1 MKKRC
6 ERAWETL
13 GLSDEELA
21 FYDAL
26 ETNDSAVKVLGEP
39 TLKAIARELV
49 EIVKKNVAIDWTV
62 RENVRANLRVL
73 VKRILRKYDYPPDK
87 QEQATRTVLE
97 QAAVLSAA
105 WAVVEGLRPRAIR
118 IVRPRPQDRYV
129 TCVPLVPL
137 QAAAG
142 AFSDPQVVEDDNWEW
157 IEIETKHRLRR
168 GMFVAQVVGRSM
180 EPAIPDGSYCLF
192 ASPVAGSRQGR
203 TVLVQLRD
211 SKDPETGE
219 RYTVKRYQS
228 EKIQAPDETWLH
240 SKITLHPN
248 NPVFEPIV
256 LTSDNEGSA
265 QVVAEVIEVLE
276 LRDGENSVS
285 DTYVPNSNK
294 GL

>member
-1 MKKRC
+1 MFTKRG
-6 ERAWETL
+6 EDL
-13 GLSDEELA
+13 GLSEDEIA

-26 ETNDSAVKVLGEP
+26 AVNESAVKVMGNERLRV
-39 TLKAIARELV
+39 IAAELITQV
-49 EIVKKNVAIDWTV
+49 RKNVTIDWTV

-73 VKRILRKYDYPPDK
+73 VKRILRKYGYPPDK

-97 QAAVLSAA
+97 QAAVLSDA
-105 WAVVEGLRPRAIR
+105 WAIVEGFQPRPIK
-118 IVRPRPQDRYV
+118 IVRPRPEDRYV
-129 TCVPLVPL
+129 TCLPLVPL
-137 QAAAG
+137 RAAAG
-142 AFSDPQVVEDDNWEW
+142 AFSDPQVVKEDNWDW
-157 IEIETKHRLRR
+157 IEIETRHRLHR

-228 EKIQAPDETWLH
+228 EKVDAPDETWRH

-248 NPVFEPIV
+248 NPAFQPIV
-256 LTSDNEGSA
+256 LTSDDEGSV
-265 QVVAEVIEVLE
+265 QVVAEVVEVL
-276 LRDGENSVS
+276 G
-285 DTYVPNSNK
+285 
-294 GL
+294 